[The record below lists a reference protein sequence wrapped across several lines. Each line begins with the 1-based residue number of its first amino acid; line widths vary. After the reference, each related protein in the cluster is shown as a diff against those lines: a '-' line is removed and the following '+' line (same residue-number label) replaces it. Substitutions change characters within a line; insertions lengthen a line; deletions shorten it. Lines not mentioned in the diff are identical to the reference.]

1 MISERCEPITIINS
15 VVVKNVGP
23 QNISRDSHSITNQ
36 EYLYDDPFKETQEEW
51 KRILNKISKPC
62 PSDFP
67 KELKPYWK
75 GHLEFSLTPY
85 ESGWMYLNEMKKTK
99 RRK

>member
-1 MISERCEPITIINS
+1 MINERCEPITLINCRIIKRGN
-15 VVVKNVGP
+15 KGRDDII
-23 QNISRDSHSITNQ
+23 QNPYENQ
-36 EYLYDDPFKETQEEW
+36 FEETQEEW
-51 KRILNKISKPC
+51 NRILNKISKPC

-85 ESGWMYLNEMKKTK
+85 ESGWMHLNEMKKTK

>member
-1 MISERCEPITIINS
+1 MISERDTPITLINGIPIKS
-15 VVVKNVGP
+15 ENTRGSKIKHNYDY
-23 QNISRDSHSITNQ
+23 IDENQ
-36 EYLYDDPFKETQEEW
+36 FKETQEEW
-51 KRILNKISKPC
+51 SRILNNISKPC

-75 GHLEFSLTPY
+75 GYLEFSLTPY
-85 ESGWMYLNEMKKTK
+85 ESGWMYLNERRKTK